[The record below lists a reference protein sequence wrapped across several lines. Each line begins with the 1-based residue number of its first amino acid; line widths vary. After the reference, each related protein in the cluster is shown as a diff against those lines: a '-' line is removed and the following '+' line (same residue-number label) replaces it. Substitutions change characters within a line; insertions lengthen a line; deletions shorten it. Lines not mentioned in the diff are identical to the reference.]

1 VVSQKNNSDNFWSGY
16 ALGILSG
23 GALMYGFGTKKG
35 REAVKKIMEHTDT
48 LEHNIEDILNLIQNK
63 LPSLDEK
70 DKS

>member
-1 VVSQKNNSDNFWSGY
+1 MTNAKNNSENFWSGY

-23 GALMYGFGTKKG
+23 GFIMYGFGTKKG
-35 REAVKKIMEHTDT
+35 REAIKKMMEHTDT

-63 LPSLDEK
+63 LPSFDEK